1 MSGANPLEFLMREM
15 RERLEGIEGLTVYDA
30 WPAPKG
36 AKLPCAVITLINGRW
51 FGGYPD
57 DLQFFEG
64 LLQVDVWARDP
75 AGARALADAII
86 DKIYRSRV
94 SPGVLD
100 LRLVHS
106 ATLPFEEEGVEATWR
121 MVLDFLALTTIT
133 K

>member
-1 MSGANPLEFLMREM
+1 MSAPIETLISAMKS
-15 RERLEGIEGLTVYDA
+15 RLGEISGLTVYDS

-57 DLQFFEG
+57 DVQFYEG

-75 AGARALADAII
+75 DAMRELADSVI
-86 DKIYRSRV
+86 DKVYRSRV
-94 SPGVLD
+94 TQGSIID
-100 LRLVHS
+100 LRLIH
-106 ATLPFEEEGVEATWR
+106 AAQLPFEGEGVEAVWR
-121 MVLDFLALTTIT
+121 TVLDFLALTTIT